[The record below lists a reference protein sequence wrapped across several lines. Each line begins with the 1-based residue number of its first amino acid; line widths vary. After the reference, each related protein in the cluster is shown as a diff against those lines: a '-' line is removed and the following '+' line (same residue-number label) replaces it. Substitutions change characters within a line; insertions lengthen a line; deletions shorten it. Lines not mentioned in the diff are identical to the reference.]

1 MRKGESPA
9 SRHFLLCACSLYVP
23 KNSARDCGPETEP
36 RSLPLFILPLF
47 GIRLK
52 ADTSFLGIF
61 QILLQQ

>member
-1 MRKGESPA
+1 MHKGESPA

-36 RSLPLFILPLF
+36 RSLPLFTLPLF

-61 QILLQQ
+61 QTLLQQ